1 MKALN
6 PQREKGVI
14 LLGMEVGV
22 EKEGEFGLGLG
33 CAMRQL
39 AETAGQT
46 EPWPET
52 HCLRLPRVCTSVY
65 KAPSH
70 MPILQRL
77 GEVQGLARALT

>member
-39 AETAGQT
+39 ARQNLGLKHTARDSLECAHQFTKHPHTCPSYRDWGRCRA
-46 EPWPET
+46 WPE
-52 HCLRLPRVCTSVY
+52 
-65 KAPSH
+65 PS
-70 MPILQRL
+70 P
-77 GEVQGLARALT
+77 E